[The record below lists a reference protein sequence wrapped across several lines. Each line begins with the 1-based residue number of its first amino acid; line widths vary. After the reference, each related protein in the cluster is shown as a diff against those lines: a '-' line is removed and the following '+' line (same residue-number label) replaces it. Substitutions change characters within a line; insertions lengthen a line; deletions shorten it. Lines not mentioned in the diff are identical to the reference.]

1 MKAFIPIF
9 LILSFMGFKQSEAQV
24 LPFHPEIFN
33 NYLSVRD
40 LSLNENE
47 IYFSMQS
54 LMNELSAIV
63 IIRKVEGAWTEPEI
77 ASFSGKYMDLEPFLA
92 PDNLRLYFASN
103 RPLSKDSIAGKDFD
117 IWYVER
123 ERIQD
128 PWSDAMPLE
137 GGVNSEYNEFYPS
150 ISSSKNVYFTSDRP
164 ESLGEDD
171 LFMALWDGE
180 KYALPVNL
188 GEHINSPGYEFNAY
202 VNPAE
207 TILLFTAYNRAD
219 GFGSGDLYISRKKG
233 GGEWTSAENLGP
245 EINSDKM
252 DYCPFYDERETR
264 LYFTSR
270 RSKLKPDDAKKRTF
284 EALKEE
290 IEQYEN
296 GLSRLYQIEIQL
308 Q

>member
-1 MKAFIPIF
+1 MKAFISIF
-9 LILSFMGFKQSEAQV
+9 LILSFVGFKQSEAQV
-24 LPFHPEIFN
+24 RPFHPEIFN
-33 NYLSVRD
+33 DYLSVRD
-40 LSLNENE
+40 LTLNENE
-47 IYFSMQS
+47 LYFTMQS

-63 IIRKVEGAWTEPEI
+63 IIRKVESVWTAPEI

-150 ISSSKNVYFTSDRP
+150 LSSSKNLYFTSDRP
-164 ESLGEDD
+164 ETIGEDD
-171 LFMALWDGE
+171 LFVALWDGE
-180 KYALPVNL
+180 KYAQPVNL
-188 GEHINSPGYEFNAY
+188 GEHINSSGYEFNAY

-207 TILLFTAYNRAD
+207 TILLFTAYMRRD
-219 GFGSGDLYISRKKG
+219 GFGSGDLYLSRRNED
-233 GGEWTSAENLGP
+233 GEWTPAENLGP

-252 DYCPFYDERETR
+252 DYCPFYDEKEKT

-270 RSKLKPDDAKKRTF
+270 RSELQKDEAKKRTF
-284 EALKEE
+284 EALKKE
-290 IEQYEN
+290 IEAYEN
-296 GLSRLYQIEIQL
+296 GLSRLYQIKIDL